1 MDDETTMGMA
11 LQLLNELKREAETV
25 GLACR
30 VIQTTRSSPPVLV
43 LVNPEARQLSEEIS
57 CRELAGVW
65 WLYWSWGDAI
75 GRASDKGNIIVAI
88 RRVLGV
94 HA

>member
-1 MDDETTMGMA
+1 MGEETTAGTA
-11 LQLLNELKREAETV
+11 LRLLHDLKRHAGAD

-30 VIQTTRSSPPVLV
+30 VVQTTRNSSPVLV

-65 WLYWSWGDAI
+65 WLFWSWGDPI
-75 GRASDKGNIIVAI
+75 VRATETAAAMAAI

-94 HA
+94 NA